1 MTTFMDQVSGGS
13 DQAARAGAAR
23 GADSAPGAADS
34 GPLAFMPRHRRV
46 ALLARVVQ
54 SEILPR
60 LVVARGAP
68 ATAETERVTTE
79 DDMVALVSLLLNKPA
94 TEAIAFVD
102 TLRERGISAAALYL
116 GIVTQAARR
125 LGELWEQDRCGFAE
139 VTIGMGHL
147 QQVVRALS
155 PNFQVSALAR
165 PHADTAL
172 LLPAPGDQHTFGL
185 VMLSEFFRREGW
197 HVLGGPASTGN
208 DAAKISRDTW
218 IDVAG
223 FSIGSENLMDA
234 LAAGIIALRRASRNR
249 DIAVMVGGPL
259 IFSTPDLVK
268 RVGADTGAVDAPG
281 AVREARALLSF
292 RAAAD

>member
-1 MTTFMDQVSGGS
+1 MPTFMDQVSEDGG
-13 DQAARAGAAR
+13 QAIQAQASCPADDGQDGAGRAQ
-23 GADSAPGAADS
+23 
-34 GPLAFMPRHRRV
+34 LALMPRHRRV

-68 ATAETERVTTE
+68 PVPEPERTTTE

-94 TEAIAFVD
+94 TEAIAFVN
-102 TLRERGISAAALYL
+102 TLRDRGISAAALYL

-155 PNFQVSALAR
+155 PNFQISAVGR
-165 PHADTAL
+165 SHADTAL
-172 LLPAPGDQHTFGL
+172 LLPAPGEQHTFGL

-197 HVLGGPASTGN
+197 HVLGGPVSSGN
-208 DAAKISRDTW
+208 DAARISRDTW

-223 FSIGSENLMDA
+223 FSIGSESLMDA
-234 LAAGIIALRRASRNR
+234 LAAGIIALRRASRNK

-259 IFSTPDLVK
+259 MLSTPDLVK
-268 RVGADTGAVDAPG
+268 RVGADTGAMDAPG